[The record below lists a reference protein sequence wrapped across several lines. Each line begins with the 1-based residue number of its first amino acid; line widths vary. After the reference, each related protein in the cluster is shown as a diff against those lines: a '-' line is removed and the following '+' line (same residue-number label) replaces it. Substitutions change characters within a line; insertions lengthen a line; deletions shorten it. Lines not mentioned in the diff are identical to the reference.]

1 MDKTAVFACPNP
13 DATLSKGVELMKEYY
28 TVKNYKVEIERNGYE
43 VRFRFIKNNLYH
55 RIMRTIPVIL
65 GLWSYA
71 DGQLHVSTSAGMA
84 HGSNRTIFFVDKL
97 TTSSL
102 GVGQK
107 AAAFLT
113 DPMFGK
119 AFSEEFMVMSEAMA
133 DVERNTNR

>member
-1 MDKTAVFACPNP
+1 
-13 DATLSKGVELMKEYY
+13 MKEYY
-28 TVKNYKVEIERNGYE
+28 TVKYYKVEIERNGYE

-107 AAAFLT
+107 AAALLT